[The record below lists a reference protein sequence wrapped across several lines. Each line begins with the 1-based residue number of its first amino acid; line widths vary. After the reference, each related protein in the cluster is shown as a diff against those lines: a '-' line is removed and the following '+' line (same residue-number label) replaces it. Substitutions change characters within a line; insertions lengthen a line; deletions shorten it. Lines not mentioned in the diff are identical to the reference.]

1 MEIDL
6 IPAWKIIKTSRADL
20 CNREKLNQST
30 VFFLLVKTNGNTFNF
45 HRINNYEKKKKK
57 KKERKKETN
66 GITFINA
73 RFISR

>member
-45 HRINNYEKKKKK
+45 HRINNYEKKKEKK
-57 KKERKKETN
+57 KKKKKRNERN
-66 GITFINA
+66 NFY
-73 RFISR
+73 